1 MNQNHDTSSLNAPW
15 QAALKAARA
24 ASRAMPASSARSAAV
39 REGDASPVK
48 AIQRASTMMRHA
60 GARMRSWAGGH
71 RSQES
76 ASKPPTNPLDVL
88 AQARKRAS
96 KVAMVTAGV
105 ATWKESAELYQ
116 RYQSGELITWGTLW
130 QSAQRVGH
138 RSMAASRGTN
148 RRIITVA
155 ALNAAARL
163 VARQTAGRIGDNIG
177 WKVIHVTSKRLAGR
191 AGHVLLAVDVFKTM
205 KSDVDRFRD
214 GKLSHENFYRNCVL
228 TGVGIAAPMVGAAAG
243 PGGATVGMVV
253 AVSAG
258 MMRK

>member
-1 MNQNHDTSSLNAPW
+1 MNQNNNTSSPNAPW
-15 QAALKAARA
+15 QGVLKAARA
-24 ASRAMPASSARSAAV
+24 ASKAAPRASTASLGGVAPPARAM
-39 REGDASPVK
+39 
-48 AIQRASTMMRHA
+48 QRASTMMRQA
-60 GARMRSWAGGH
+60 GAQVRQWTGARRAQGPSP
-71 RSQES
+71 
-76 ASKPPTNPLDVL
+76 KPPTNPLEVL

-105 ATWKESAELYQ
+105 ATWRESAELYQ
-116 RYQSGELITWGTLW
+116 RYQSGELITWGSLW
-130 QSAQRVGH
+130 QSARRVGR
-138 RSMAASRGTN
+138 RSSAASRGTS

-163 VARQTAGRIGDNIG
+163 VARQTAGRVGENIG
-177 WKVIHVTSKRLAGR
+177 WKVVHVASKRLAGR
-191 AGHVLLAVDVFKTM
+191 AGHVLMAVDVFKTM
-205 KSDVDRFRD
+205 KSDVDRFRG